1 MKNLFFLI
9 FILAGC
15 ETYIY
20 NDYKIIDL
28 KNKQKEKFIN
38 FSGTNYLVK
47 KGDNLYSIS
56 RKFKISIQ
64 ELIRKNNIVE
74 PYKIFPNQ
82 KIFIPKNYIHK
93 VKKGDTLYSI
103 SRKYETNIFEL
114 SKINNIKD
122 INNLVE
128 GQKLKISNG
137 VFHKKKVKTTKNK
150 INKKEEKKKLKKPL
164 NKIKDKGMFLWP
176 VKGEIVSSYGK
187 NKQGFYNDGININSR
202 EGSKVISSADGKV
215 IYCGNEIPG
224 YGNLV
229 LIKHS
234 KNWITAYAHLNEVFI
249 KKGKVVKRGEKIG
262 SVGSTG
268 NVQTPQLHFEIRKG
282 KESVDPLRLL

>member
-1 MKNLFFLI
+1 MKNLIFLI
-9 FILAGC
+9 FILVGC

-20 NDYKIIDL
+20 NDYKIIDV
-28 KNKQKEKFIN
+28 KNKKKEKAIN

-128 GQKLKISNG
+128 GQKLKISNET
-137 VFHKKKVKTTKNK
+137 FYKKKVKNSKNK
-150 INKKEEKKKLKKPL
+150 INKKKEKKKLKKTL
-164 NKIKDKGMFLWP
+164 NKSKDKAMFLWP

-215 IYCGNEIPG
+215 IYSGNEIPG

-249 KKGKVVKRGEKIG
+249 QKGKIVKRGEKIG

-282 KESVDPLRLL
+282 KESVDPMRLL

>member
-1 MKNLFFLI
+1 MKNLIFLI
-9 FILAGC
+9 FILVGC

-28 KNKQKEKFIN
+28 KNKKKRKVIN

-137 VFHKKKVKTTKNK
+137 
-150 INKKEEKKKLKKPL
+150 IL
-164 NKIKDKGMFLWP
+164 
-176 VKGEIVSSYGK
+176 
-187 NKQGFYNDGININSR
+187 
-202 EGSKVISSADGKV
+202 
-215 IYCGNEIPG
+215 
-224 YGNLV
+224 
-229 LIKHS
+229 
-234 KNWITAYAHLNEVFI
+234 
-249 KKGKVVKRGEKIG
+249 
-262 SVGSTG
+262 
-268 NVQTPQLHFEIRKG
+268 
-282 KESVDPLRLL
+282 